1 MARIFRAAE
10 STRLTLRAE
19 GPEILG
25 FNFQGLPRLQTQPG
39 EKDKSGPHVDGRALD
54 IVLLA
59 ERDSECSIADD
70 LIARFLAFREEIGW
84 DTVIYNQEEWSSEGV
99 KSPRILTP
107 SVKNPGRDFE
117 HRTHIHIQWPM
128 HKRDLDVSYAV
139 ALALAHNLYGE

>member
-1 MARIFRAAE
+1 
-10 STRLTLRAE
+10 
-19 GPEILG
+19 
-25 FNFQGLPRLQTQPG
+25 
-39 EKDKSGPHVDGRALD
+39 VDGRALD
-54 IVLLA
+54 IVLIA

-70 LIARFLAFREEIGW
+70 LVSRFLAFREEIGW
-84 DTVIYNQEEWSSEGV
+84 DALIYNQEEWNSEGA

-139 ALALAHNLYGE
+139 ALALAHNLYGNE